1 MRANM
6 LYVAGGLSI
15 SRERGKSLTTAK
27 MEMKAMKT
35 VIPEEIPLVLLGQ
48 SSPRRSQGIVPTCTN
63 VHP

>member
-1 MRANM
+1 MSN
-6 LYVAGGLSI
+6 

-35 VIPEEIPLVLLGQ
+35 VTPEEIPLVLLGQ
-48 SSPRRSQGIVPTCTN
+48 SSPSRSQGIVPTFTN